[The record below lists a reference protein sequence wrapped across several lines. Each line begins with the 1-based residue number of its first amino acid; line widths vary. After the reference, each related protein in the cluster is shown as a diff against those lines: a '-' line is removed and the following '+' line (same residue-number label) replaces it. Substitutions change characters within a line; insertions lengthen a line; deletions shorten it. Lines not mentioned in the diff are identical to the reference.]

1 MNALAIINP
10 TAGGGRSLNV
20 WSAVRPRFL
29 EAGWTVTDATAERRG
44 HETELAAGAARDGYD
59 VVLAVGGDGTAHW
72 AANGLL
78 RHGGGVPSPTPSL
91 AVVPAGTGGD
101 FAGAMGLPKDPQAAV
116 AALLRGKVR
125 RIDVGLVNGR
135 YFLTI
140 GTVGFGGE
148 VARQVNEWPKR
159 LPGPVMYIAAI
170 LKMLVTYSPVE
181 VEVVLDGRAR
191 RQRLF
196 MVGVGNTYR
205 AAGGMKLCPGATP
218 DDQIF
223 EVVLIGN
230 VTKLEVLGLLPKTFP
245 GRHIF
250 HPKVEVANASTIT
263 VNSSTPLAVQADGEL
278 IGTVPATFTV
288 LPQALEVLAP
298 TGGPAAQ

>member
-1 MNALAIINP
+1 MKALAIINP
-10 TAGGGRSLNV
+10 AAGGGRPLKI
-20 WSAVRPRFL
+20 WPTERQRFL
-29 EAGWTVTDATAERRG
+29 AAGWTITDATAERRG

-59 VVLAVGGDGTAHW
+59 VVLAIGGDGTAHW
-72 AANGLL
+72 AANGLM
-78 RHGGGVPSPTPSL
+78 RHGSGGPAL

-101 FAGAMGLPKDPQAAV
+101 FAAAMGLPKDPHAAV
-116 AALLRGKVR
+116 AALLAGKVR

-196 MVGVGNTYR
+196 MVGVGNTHR
-205 AAGGMKLCPGATP
+205 AAGGMRLCPGATP

-230 VTKLEVLGLLPKTFP
+230 VTKLEVLRLLPKTFP

-250 HPKVEVANASTIT
+250 HPKVEVHRAATIA

-298 TGGPAAQ
+298 AVSPATQ